1 MDVPYANN
9 INDWSSIFVSQNEQ
23 AYYTE
28 VGCGVAA
35 LTMLLEIIKL
45 IPLPT

>member
-9 INDWSSIFVSQNEQ
+9 INHWSSIFVSQNEQ
-23 AYYTE
+23 AYYAE

-35 LTMLLEIIKL
+35 LTMLLKRINL
-45 IPLPT
+45 TPLLT